1 MTTNSRAFDS
11 PGSTL
16 IKLAGLLSI
25 TAAFIH
31 SYVIPEHLSE
41 WWGYG
46 VFFIV
51 ATVLQGLYGIAIL
64 LQPWRY
70 EKDGTL
76 RESNTGY
83 EKAFYLLG
91 IVGNIA
97 VMTLYVITRTVGIP
111 LFGPDA
117 GEVERVTIAGLLS
130 KITEA
135 LTIACLIQLYR
146 KSNR

>member
-46 VFFIV
+46 VFFIGT
-51 ATVLQGLYGIAIL
+51 TVLQGLYGIAIL

-70 EKDGTL
+70 EKDGTPL
-76 RESNTGY
+76 ISNASY
-83 EKAFYLLG
+83 EKPLYLLG
-91 IVGNIA
+91 IIGNIA
-97 VMTLYVITRTVGIP
+97 IMILYVITRTLGIP

-130 KITEA
+130 KVTEA
-135 LTIACLIQLYR
+135 LMIACLIQLYR